1 MNPTTPKIPR
11 KWSWHHAALTRL
23 RDTLVAGSAERST
36 ASRTA
41 AERGGADLIDVANVE
56 SEHAALL
63 AQLAQRQLDWILGL
77 NPFDASTIVG
87 YGRNHPALFVTSE
100 FKPSTPVIAGGV
112 LNGLGGTEAD
122 ETTLEPGSYNTCE
135 YWTPMVAYAMWMLSR
150 QTL

>member
-63 AQLAQRQLDWILGL
+63 AQLAQEQTELSEVEAALARIANG
-77 NPFDASTIVG
+77 T
-87 YGRNHPALFVTSE
+87 YGNCELTGEP
-100 FKPSTPVIAGGV
+100 IAPER
-112 LNGLGGTEAD
+112 LRAI
-122 ETTLEPGSYNTCE
+122 P
-135 YWTPMVAYAMWMLSR
+135 WTRWCRRAAEERERLAVER
-150 QTL
+150 